1 MKTRRQKK
9 MAGQR
14 TQKRKTDEKT
24 SMVESLF
31 GIRKPKEATEPVK
44 TMTVRQETKKLRRVM
59 KTGKMARKHG
69 SEAFQSSA
77 MSQKDVQITEQV
89 MDSVGPSAPAHT
101 QRSPETFTCVQCG
114 AQVPI
119 EAERCPICQS
129 LYIKDVSDE
138 ALDEVEAAECALEA
152 DADAFMATEATP
164 CIHFD
169 ADTGTISYLENDDS
183 DPDFMLECSHCGTA
197 VQFCIDKCP
206 ICGTK
211 LDVTDTGI
219 VSLFANMD
227 FGENDLEEELDC
239 PFCGEH
245 VSLVRGACPACNQIV
260 EGADVAEK
268 IEPVIHGD
276 NVVFMHLDVESGELN
291 YLQRLAKRL
300 GFEQMTVHLDGIGK
314 GAGFE
319 KDWKSLSRI

>member
-1 MKTRRQKK
+1 VK
-9 MAGQR
+9 
-14 TQKRKTDEKT
+14 
-24 SMVESLF
+24 SFF
-31 GIRKPKEATEPVK
+31 GTRKPKENTDPVK
-44 TMTVRQETKKLRRVM
+44 TMIIRQETKRLRRVM

-69 SEAFQSSA
+69 SDAFQATA
-77 MSQKDVQITEQV
+77 MTQKDAQITEQV
-89 MDSVGPSAPAHT
+89 MESVASSVPTPPSRA
-101 QRSPETFTCVQCG
+101 QETFPCVQCG
-114 AQVPI
+114 AAVPL

-138 ALDEVEAAECALEA
+138 ALDEAELAESALDE
-152 DADAFMATEATP
+152 DANAFVATEATP

-169 ADTGTISYLENDDS
+169 ADTGTISYLENDNS

-197 VQFCIDKCP
+197 VQFSIDKCP

-219 VSLFANMD
+219 VSLFADME

-239 PFCGEH
+239 PFCGDH
-245 VSLVRGACPACNQIV
+245 VSLVHGACPSCKENV
-260 EGADVAEK
+260 EGADAAEK

-276 NVVFMHLDVESGELN
+276 NVVFMHLDVETGELN

-314 GAGFE
+314 TGGFE

>member
-1 MKTRRQKK
+1 MAFQRIQKEK
-9 MAGQR
+9 P
-14 TQKRKTDEKT
+14 DEKT
-24 SMVESLF
+24 SEVKSLF
-31 GIRKPKEATEPVK
+31 GTRKPKEDIEPVK

-69 SEAFQSSA
+69 SEAFQATA
-77 MSQKDVQITEQV
+77 MTQKDVQITEQV
-89 MDSVGPSAPAHT
+89 MESVAPSMPTPPQAT
-101 QRSPETFTCVQCG
+101 QETFTCVQCG
-114 AQVPI
+114 AEVPLA
-119 EAERCPICQS
+119 AERCPICQT

-138 ALDEVEAAECALEA
+138 ALDEVAAAETALE
-152 DADAFMATEATP
+152 DNADAFMATEATP

-197 VQFCIDKCP
+197 VQFNIDKCP

-219 VSLFANMD
+219 VSLFADMD

-239 PFCGEH
+239 PFCGDH
-245 VSLVRGACPACNQIV
+245 VFLVQGTCPACHEKIQ
-260 EGADVAEK
+260 GADSAGK
-268 IEPVIHGD
+268 IEPVVHGD
-276 NVVFMHLDVESGELN
+276 NVVFMHLDVETGELN

-300 GFEQMTVHLDGIGK
+300 GFEQMTVHLDGIGRS
-314 GAGFE
+314 GGFD
-319 KDWKSLSRI
+319 KDWKSLSRV

>member
-1 MKTRRQKK
+1 
-9 MAGQR
+9 MAGRR
-14 TQKRKTDEKT
+14 TQKQKTGEKT
-24 SMVESLF
+24 VVKSFF
-31 GIRKPKEATEPVK
+31 GTRKPKEDTDPVK
-44 TMTVRQETKKLRRVM
+44 TMVVRQETKRLRRVM

-69 SEAFQSSA
+69 SDAFQATA
-77 MSQKDVQITEQV
+77 MTQKDAQITEQV
-89 MDSVGPSAPAHT
+89 MESVAPSVPTPPRKA
-101 QRSPETFTCVQCG
+101 QETFPCVQCG
-114 AQVPI
+114 AAVPL

-138 ALDEVEAAECALEA
+138 ALDEAELAESALDE
-152 DADAFMATEATP
+152 DPNAFMATEATP

-169 ADTGTISYLENDDS
+169 ADTGTISYLESDDS

-197 VQFCIDKCP
+197 VQFSIDKCP

-211 LDVTDTGI
+211 LDVKDAGI
-219 VSLFANMD
+219 VGLFADME

-239 PFCGEH
+239 PFCGDH
-245 VSLVRGACPACNQIV
+245 VTLVHGACPSCKENVQ
-260 EGADVAEK
+260 GADAAEK

-276 NVVFMHLDVESGELN
+276 NVVFMHLEVETGELN
-291 YLQRLAKRL
+291 YLQKLAKRL

-314 GAGFE
+314 AGGFE

>member
-1 MKTRRQKK
+1 

-14 TQKRKTDEKT
+14 TQKQKTVEKT
-24 SMVESLF
+24 SAVKSLF
-31 GIRKPKEATEPVK
+31 GTRKPKEDSEPVK
-44 TMTVRQETKKLRRVM
+44 TMIVRRETKKLRRVM

-69 SEAFQSSA
+69 SEAFQAAA
-77 MSQKDVQITEQV
+77 MTQKDVQITEQV
-89 MDSVGPSAPAHT
+89 MESIAPSLPTPPHGT
-101 QRSPETFTCVQCG
+101 PETFTCIQCG
-114 AQVPI
+114 AEVPL

-138 ALDEVEAAECALEA
+138 ALDEVAAAE
-152 DADAFMATEATP
+152 DAFDEDANALMATEAIP

-169 ADTGTISYLENDDS
+169 ADTGTISYLEKDDS

-197 VQFCIDKCP
+197 VLFDTDNCP

-219 VSLFANMD
+219 VSLFADME

-239 PFCGEH
+239 PFCGDH
-245 VSLVRGACPACNQIV
+245 VSLVQGACPACHEKV
-260 EGADVAEK
+260 EGADSAGK
-268 IEPVIHGD
+268 IEPVVHGD
-276 NVVFMHLDVESGELN
+276 NVVFMHLDVETGELN

-300 GFEQMTVHLDGIGK
+300 GFEQMTVHLDGIGQS
-314 GAGFE
+314 GGFE

>member
-1 MKTRRQKK
+1 

-14 TQKRKTDEKT
+14 IQKKADEKT
-24 SMVESLF
+24 SVVESLF
-31 GIRKPKEATEPVK
+31 GTRRPKEDTEPVK

-69 SEAFQSSA
+69 SEAFQATA
-77 MSQKDVQITEQV
+77 MTQKDVQITEQV
-89 MDSVGPSAPAHT
+89 MESVAPSMPTPPQKTH
-101 QRSPETFTCVQCG
+101 ETFICIQCG
-114 AQVPI
+114 AEVPLD
-119 EAERCPICQS
+119 AERCPICQT
-129 LYIKDVSDE
+129 LYIKDASDE
-138 ALDEVEAAECALEA
+138 ALDEVDVAETALDE

-169 ADTGTISYLENDDS
+169 AETGTISYLENDNS

-197 VQFCIDKCP
+197 VQFTIDRCP

-219 VSLFANMD
+219 VSLFANME

-245 VSLVRGACPACNQIV
+245 VSLVEGTCPACHGKV
-260 EGADVAEK
+260 EGADTAGK
-268 IEPVIHGD
+268 IEPVVHGE
-276 NVVFMHLDVESGELN
+276 NVVFLHLDVETGELN

-300 GFEQMTVHLDGIGK
+300 GFEQMTVHLDGIGS
-314 GAGFE
+314 ASGFE